1 MFKKIIKWLSYC
13 NSIESELAK
22 QGIFTVYTTHGS
34 FTYLDKALTTHIN
47 TADDQQE
54 TISRNSRQT

>member
-1 MFKKIIKWLSYC
+1 MFKKIKEWLSYC
-13 NSIESELAK
+13 NSIEHELAK

-34 FTYLDKALTTHIN
+34 FTYFDKSLTTHIN